1 MKKEQHFQ
9 LTIKTSPAIQNRR
22 AYLFGFFCSFLLFF
36 FACGSFLLNFCLI
49 FSPDFSFPSMA
60 GLCTLFG
67 LSGALLFSLRKN
79 SSFALLFLAA
89 WGILLLALFLLRE
102 DFFRQFFSAAGAVEK
117 LVNAVYGLRL
127 FPGYQDIAKD
137 KWILCFF
144 FTAFYLFVLFLT
156 MLWKKRILFV
166 LLLGVPILCSYL
178 LEVNMPLMLF
188 ALPLGAFLLWR
199 GAVSPQSVSRLWLL
213 TVPLQ
218 GILFLAAAWLFTPMV
233 SPWLFQSSEAFSD
246 RINAVGNQL
255 LFGEGSTPSVSSA
268 QRDETATS
276 GFSYEPQTDS
286 QSITSNPPVYTSQT
300 VLSIELSETVSQTL
314 YLRGFV
320 GADYESF
327 QWNPPGDEEWF
338 TYAQSMGFSRQQ
350 AQDIYSLSVF
360 AVSAENVLEL
370 SMDFPSA
377 PAFTY
382 LPLAGQGDSISLSES
397 NRLSGRSSQR
407 VTGQVF
413 PLTLDTMGMVSLE
426 NFSQSSRGLVNAYE
440 SFCRSR
446 YTSWDENEM
455 GSVLKELNQL
465 PVYSSMPEIPTD
477 QDIQNA
483 AEEIQNFLW
492 SHATYSLALEPFSS
506 DTPLAQE
513 ILYEQRAGFCIH
525 FATVGAQLFR
535 MYGIPARY
543 VSGYAVLPDSLSEDG
558 QGNFIG
564 EVRDSRAHAWV
575 EIYMQNA
582 GWVPVEVTPGSS
594 FSAPETTP
602 TPEETPEES
611 PSPKNNPEEPA
622 SDAGNGSKNASLLGT
637 AAKIIKGLLFSALFL
652 GIIFLVLLFIH
663 RLLFRFRL
671 GYYAGNPTQA
681 YLTVFKNL
689 IKLWELEFSIKIEN
703 PLERE
708 YFRLLSEKLP
718 ESQKKD
724 FTSLY
729 AEAEALAYGQEK
741 TTPKKLRNLRRFYL
755 AQRKNYLS
763 GKKGPEKLRI
773 LLINLFL

>member
-1 MKKEQHFQ
+1 MKKTPHFQ
-9 LTIKTSPAIQNRR
+9 LTVQAGASVRNRGG
-22 AYLFGFFCSFLLFF
+22 YLYGFFCSFLLFF

-49 FSPDFSFPSMA
+49 FSPDFSFLSMT
-60 GLCTLFG
+60 GLCTFFG
-67 LSGALLFSLRKN
+67 LSGALLFTLRN
-79 SSFALLFLAA
+79 STPFTLLFLGI
-89 WGILLLALFLLRE
+89 WGILLLALFLLRGN
-102 DFFRQFFSAAGAVEK
+102 FSRQFFSAAGTVEK
-117 LVNAVYGLRL
+117 LVNAVYGLHL
-127 FPGYQDIAKD
+127 FSEYQDIVKD

-144 FTAFYLFVLFLT
+144 CAAFYLLLLLLT
-156 MLWKKRILFV
+156 MLWKKRMLFV
-166 LLLGVPILCSYL
+166 VLLGVPILCSYL
-178 LEVNMPLMLF
+178 LEVSMPLTLF

-213 TVPLQ
+213 MVPLQ
-218 GILFLAAAWLFTPMV
+218 IILFLAAACLFTPII

-255 LFGEGSTPSVSSA
+255 LFGGESAPSVSSS
-268 QRDETATS
+268 QGGGTSTS

-300 VLSIELSETVSQTL
+300 VLSIELSGAVSETL

-320 GADYESF
+320 GADYENY
-327 QWNPPGDEEWF
+327 QWNPLGDEEWF
-338 TYAQSMGFSRQQ
+338 TYAQARGFSRQQ
-350 AQDIYSLSVF
+350 AQDIYSLPVS

-370 SMDFPSA
+370 SMDFPLA

-397 NRLSGRSSQR
+397 NRLSDRSSQT
-407 VTGQVF
+407 VNGQVF
-413 PLTLDTMGMVSLE
+413 PLTLGTMDIVSLE
-426 NFSQSSRGLVNAYE
+426 SFSQSIQELLDAYE

-446 YTSWDENEM
+446 YTFWDESEM
-455 GSVLKELNQL
+455 GSVLEELNQL
-465 PVYSSMPEIPTD
+465 PVYSSISEAPTD

-492 SHATYSLALEPFSS
+492 NHASYSLVLDSFSP

-513 ILYEQRAGFCIH
+513 LLYKQKAGFCIH
-525 FATVGAQLFR
+525 FATVGTQLFR

-543 VSGYAVLPDSLSEDG
+543 VSGYAVLPDALSEDG

-575 EIYMQNA
+575 EVYTQNA
-582 GWVPVEVTPGSS
+582 GWVPVEVTPGATL
-594 FSAPETTP
+594 SAPETAP
-602 TPEETPEES
+602 TPEETPEEDS
-611 PSPKNNPEEPA
+611 PAQNTPEETT
-622 SDAGNGSKNASLLGT
+622 SDTGKGSINISLLGT
-637 AAKIIKGLLFSALFL
+637 AIKIIKELLFSALFL
-652 GIIFLVLLFIH
+652 GIIFLLLLFVR

-671 GYYAGNPTQA
+671 GYYAGNPTRA
-681 YLTVFKNL
+681 YLAVFKNL

-718 ESQKKD
+718 DSQKEE
-724 FTSLY
+724 FVSFY

-741 TTPKKLRNLRRFYL
+741 ITPKKLRTIRSFYL
-755 AQRKNYLS
+755 AQRKTYLS
-763 GKKGPEKLRI
+763 GKKGPEKLRT
-773 LLINLFL
+773 LLISFFL